1 MCEGK
6 YNFKM
11 EDNSNRNIFIMCQ
24 SNVVFNS
31 LNPHFVQCCDCDNL
45 FFFAFIFKTT
55 LMSLE
60 IRKGQLIINNAQS
73 VNIHIDLTL

>member
-6 YNFKM
+6 YNFKV
-11 EDNSNRNIFIMCQ
+11 EDNSNRKFLLCVKVMWFLIPSI
-24 SNVVFNS
+24 
-31 LNPHFVQCCDCDNL
+31 LIL
-45 FFFAFIFKTT
+45 FSAVTVIIYFFAFIFKTT